1 MAGRISA
8 PMLRALRLVEMGA
21 SVSEAA
27 RAAEVDLRALRRALR
42 RAGVPP
48 ARAGRKPVM
57 PLKGK
62 K

>member
-1 MAGRISA
+1 MVGKVSA
-8 PMLRALRLVEMGA
+8 LMLRALRLVEMGA

-48 ARAGRKPVM
+48 QKAGRRAKER
-57 PLKGK
+57 
-62 K
+62 